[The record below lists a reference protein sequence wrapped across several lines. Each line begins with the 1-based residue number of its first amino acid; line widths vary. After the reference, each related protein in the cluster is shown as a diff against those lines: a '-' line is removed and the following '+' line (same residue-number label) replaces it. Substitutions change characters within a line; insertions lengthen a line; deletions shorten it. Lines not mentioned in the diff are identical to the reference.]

1 MIEPTMPS
9 RWCRRAFER
18 EVRIIALKMENGK
31 LALPPDP
38 HLEKSILRIRRL
50 PNGRVR
56 LLTINESARAMMM
69 VISNDNLVGLNQ
81 E

>member
-1 MIEPTMPS
+1 MIEPSMPN

-18 EVRIIALKMENGK
+18 EVLIFAHKMEHGK

-38 HLEKSILRIRRL
+38 RLEKSILGIRRL

-56 LLTINESARAMMM
+56 LLTIDESARAMMM
-69 VISNDNLVGLNQ
+69 VISRDDLT
-81 E
+81 